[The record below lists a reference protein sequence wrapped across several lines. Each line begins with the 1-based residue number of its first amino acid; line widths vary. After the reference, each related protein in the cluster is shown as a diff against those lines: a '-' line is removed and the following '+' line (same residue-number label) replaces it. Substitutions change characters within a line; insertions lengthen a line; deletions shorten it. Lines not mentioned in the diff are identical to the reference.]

1 MVRSSGAGIG
11 EIPIAE
17 ARTKLPKLSK
27 ELSEQNQ
34 AVAITVRGKP
44 TLALMPW
51 ELFEAITETLE
62 IMGDTDM
69 MAALKQGIKEAREG
83 KNIPWEEAKARLD
96 LV

>member
-1 MVRSSGAGIG
+1 MVRLSGTGIG

-27 ELSEQNQ
+27 ELSEQNR
-34 AVAITVRGKP
+34 AVAITVRGTP
-44 TLALMPW
+44 TLAIMPW

-69 MAALKQGIKEAREG
+69 MAALKQGIKEAKEG
-83 KNIPWEEAKARLD
+83 MGIPWEEAKAQLD
-96 LV
+96 LD